1 MNSDI
6 MKNQEGYADPTPG
19 NALKKICKEEVDKQN
34 AADAARMEKALK
46 RAKCIL
52 GDAGL
57 DVIER
62 IVLKNKRT
70 GKIYRINI
78 VTWNKTAE
86 VAGNFLHKGQRA
98 LVEGRLQIRSYEGKD
113 GQKHWVTEV
122 IADHL
127 EFVEPKGSSAPS
139 GPMDAF
145 GPGGGPVSQP
155 TKPQA
160 PKVEQP
166 HYFEEEFPF

>member
-6 MKNQEGYADPTPG
+6 MKNQEGYVDPTPG

-52 GDAGL
+52 GDAGF

-70 GKIYRINI
+70 GKIYR
-78 VTWNKTAE
+78 
-86 VAGNFLHKGQRA
+86 
-98 LVEGRLQIRSYEGKD
+98 
-113 GQKHWVTEV
+113 
-122 IADHL
+122 
-127 EFVEPKGSSAPS
+127 
-139 GPMDAF
+139 
-145 GPGGGPVSQP
+145 
-155 TKPQA
+155 
-160 PKVEQP
+160 
-166 HYFEEEFPF
+166 